1 MDSINARPGTYEVR
15 EAPTPHGG
23 VRTVVFYFDAYD
35 QPCSKSKAKK
45 MQILEYDSSGVCI
58 FSLISEA

>member
-1 MDSINARPGTYEVR
+1 MQTDTYEVR

-23 VRTVVFYFDAYD
+23 VRTVVFYFNAEN
-35 QPCSKSKAKK
+35 QPCSKFKAKK
-45 MQILEYDSSGVCI
+45 MQILEYDSSEVCI